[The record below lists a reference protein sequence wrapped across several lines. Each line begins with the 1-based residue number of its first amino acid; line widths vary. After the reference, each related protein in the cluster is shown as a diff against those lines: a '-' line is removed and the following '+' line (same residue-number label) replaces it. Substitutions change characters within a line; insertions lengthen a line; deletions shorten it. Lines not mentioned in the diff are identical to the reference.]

1 MRSVIKKGKRTAWNK
16 RKDKTM
22 TLDTQVNLAESDKG
36 FFYNQ
41 KEWLEEYGY
50 GKGTFYSEC
59 DDDENYTSS
68 EDNDSSWEGSP
79 SEEDKSSDSNTGE
92 LSTAYS
98 CRIVFFLG
106 LPPFFSNLLLL
117 LSCNKKKL
125 RQCICGTMK

>member
-50 GKGTFYSEC
+50 EKAIFYSEC
-59 DDDENYTSS
+59 DDDENYMSS
-68 EDNDSSWEGSP
+68 EYIDSSWEGIP

-92 LSTAYS
+92 LPTAYS

-106 LPPFFSNLLLL
+106 LLPFSSNLLLL

-125 RQCICGTMK
+125 RQGICGTKK